1 MSKDLKYTIWSSV
14 FFVKFVLTDRG
25 RLLRVI
31 CQLDVVHN
39 WRRKLTQKSLDE
51 K

>member
-1 MSKDLKYTIWSSV
+1 MSKDLKYTTWSSI
-14 FFVKFVLTDRG
+14 FFAKFVLIGRG

-39 WRRKLTQKSLDE
+39 WPKKLTQKSLDE